1 MIYYALAFL
10 AGILVLYTKTLS
22 LIILIGLIVIM
33 MRKRFS
39 YFHYFI
45 IIIIPLISF
54 MVFQKD
60 LDSTIKNRYS
70 MINKNFQVEAKFM
83 SHPFLEHHRIKGEIM
98 INKTFYKYIYHPEN
112 VETKAISNFLWQKS
126 CNVNGQFKAVNPN
139 FKSNLTFF
147 IQNIE
152 FSSCKSY
159 SSTLIDL
166 LHRHKAFIYKKLRQW
181 DINSPEKA
189 IAFITGNTAQMEKDE
204 IEKIKD
210 IGIYHLLAISG
221 THIAIII
228 GIVFYMCNLFKCPLL
243 FIKMILLFLLPVYC
257 FYTNMSPSAIRA
269 VSMSLIIL
277 IFPKYI
283 MKNAMDVL
291 GGLFIVLTLIN
302 PSLIY
307 HIGFQF
313 SFLITFFILF
323 SSPLLTN
330 VSPFKSLIY
339 ITLIAQLGSFI
350 ISAIHFHQ
358 IQWIGLISNLFFV
371 PFYSFILFPL
381 VIILTCFIHFPFKI
395 TMLSILYNNVVFIHD
410 KFVEN
415 FEKINSFKWYIPVLN
430 DLQITGICIILFVN
444 LLLLVN
450 KHFKMFIFA
459 LVILYIFS
467 TVIPQSKDYQLTMLN
482 VGQGDAFLFETQK
495 HEVLL
500 IDTGGQ
506 FNSKQTTPN
515 HNISKY
521 HILPT
526 LKRHNIKK
534 IDYVVITH
542 PHIDHMGE
550 LEYLIQKQPIENI
563 IINQKSFKP
572 EELNHLRET
581 SQKYNVKLLDFK
593 NKPRFLMD
601 KAHINL
607 LDATILN
614 SDNLNEQ
621 SIIIL
626 IQYRKYKILLM
637 GDATMNNES
646 ILMQKYNLYNVD
658 VLKVGHHG
666 SKTSTSEALLQ
677 ATKPKIALI
686 SAGNNNR
693 YGLPNKLVI
702 NKLQS
707 LGAKILQTHT
717 DGEVSILFRDNI
729 LLQTHTD

>member
-1 MIYYALAFL
+1 
-10 AGILVLYTKTLS
+10 
-22 LIILIGLIVIM
+22 
-33 MRKRFS
+33 
-39 YFHYFI
+39 
-45 IIIIPLISF
+45 
-54 MVFQKD
+54 
-60 LDSTIKNRYS
+60 
-70 MINKNFQVEAKFM
+70 
-83 SHPFLEHHRIKGEIM
+83 
-98 INKTFYKYIYHPEN
+98 
-112 VETKAISNFLWQKS
+112 
-126 CNVNGQFKAVNPN
+126 
-139 FKSNLTFF
+139 
-147 IQNIE
+147 
-152 FSSCKSY
+152 
-159 SSTLIDL
+159 
-166 LHRHKAFIYKKLRQW
+166 
-181 DINSPEKA
+181 
-189 IAFITGNTAQMEKDE
+189 
-204 IEKIKD
+204 
-210 IGIYHLLAISG
+210 
-221 THIAIII
+221 
-228 GIVFYMCNLFKCPLL
+228 
-243 FIKMILLFLLPVYC
+243 
-257 FYTNMSPSAIRA
+257 
-269 VSMSLIIL
+269 
-277 IFPKYI
+277 
-283 MKNAMDVL
+283 
-291 GGLFIVLTLIN
+291 
-302 PSLIY
+302 
-307 HIGFQF
+307 
-313 SFLITFFILF
+313 
-323 SSPLLTN
+323 
-330 VSPFKSLIY
+330 
-339 ITLIAQLGSFI
+339 
-350 ISAIHFHQ
+350 
-358 IQWIGLISNLFFV
+358 
-371 PFYSFILFPL
+371 
-381 VIILTCFIHFPFKI
+381 
-395 TMLSILYNNVVFIHD
+395 MLSILYNNVVFIHD

-482 VGQGDAFLFETQK
+482 VGQSDAFLFETQK